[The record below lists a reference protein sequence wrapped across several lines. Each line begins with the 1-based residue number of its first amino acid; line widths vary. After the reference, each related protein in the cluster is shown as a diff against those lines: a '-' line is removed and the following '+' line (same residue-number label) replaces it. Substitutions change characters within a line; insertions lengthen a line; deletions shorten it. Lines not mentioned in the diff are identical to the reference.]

1 MHRGAATTKSRD
13 GVHLNSCSLRISRQ
27 LEGPRGVEELRRLWI
42 AANALTLWRA
52 QPLPRELCD
61 NRFYDAAF
69 FQITALHGSPKE
81 HLPGAVIK
89 GKPPTI
95 VFIRAWEMTSIAS
108 CKLHSLVLCQCR
120 HPNPTPSTNPVA
132 PQPPSPQML

>member
-1 MHRGAATTKSRD
+1 MRCGGAPP
-13 GVHLNSCSLRISRQ
+13 SLDRCQRSD
-27 LEGPRGVEELRRLWI
+27 LV
-42 AANALTLWRA
+42 AS
-52 QPLPRELCD
+52 QPLSLPRELCD

-69 FQITALHGSPKE
+69 LKITALYGSPNE

-89 GKPPTI
+89 GKLPTI
-95 VFIRAWEMTSIAS
+95 VFIRAWEMTSIMS
-108 CKLHSLVLCQCR
+108 LLPCKLHSLVLCQCR